1 MLVNSRPSGI
11 MNAGNTCFANA
22 ALQCLLSSESFVQ
35 VLQESKGKQLHI
47 SKLFLALSSEG
58 YPHYFSTT
66 TNNNNSTWKSLTAL
80 SRSVSQVP

>member
-47 SKLFLALSSEG
+47 SKLFF
-58 YPHYFSTT
+58 YNKHTHYFSTT
-66 TNNNNSTWKSLTAL
+66 TTTTNNSTWKSLTAL